1 MLMSYRNDA
10 FVVPHTSTCI
20 IHTAGTIVDGMMV
33 EVTSPVFAS
42 TSFSTRAIN
51 LSNKFTVVAR
61 VNGSVDSD
69 GNLKGT
75 LVCDDDD
82 VFNMYVK
89 IQ

>member
-20 IHTAGTIVDGMMV
+20 IHTTGTIVDGMMV

-51 LSNKFTVVAR
+51 LSDKFTVVAR
-61 VNGSVDSD
+61 VNGSIDSD